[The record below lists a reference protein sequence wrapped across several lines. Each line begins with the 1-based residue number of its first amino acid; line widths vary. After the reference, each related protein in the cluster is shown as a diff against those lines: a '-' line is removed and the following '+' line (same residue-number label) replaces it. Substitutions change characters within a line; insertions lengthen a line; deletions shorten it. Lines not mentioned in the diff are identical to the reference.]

1 VPCRHDTWHDRAVPA
16 RHGAVPRRAAV
27 PCQTVLWARP
37 SAHDTAHGSFTRAV
51 PPVSPRGHG
60 ARVRARRAAVEG
72 EGARRP
78 WKERRGGEAEKMRA
92 EAKEMRS
99 GGGDARRGGEV
110 WPCRPCRAKAVS
122 WARPAAHDPHGPS
135 CRAGTGTLPV
145 VPYRP
150 WAVPKG
156 RAVGRA
162 AGPWAV
168 CTSIGR
174 A

>member
-110 WPCRPCRAKAVS
+110 WPCRHRAAVPAVS
-122 WARPAAHDPHGPS
+122 CQGRVMGQAGGP
-135 CRAGTGTLPV
+135 
-145 VPYRP
+145 
-150 WAVPKG
+150 
-156 RAVGRA
+156 
-162 AGPWAV
+162 
-168 CTSIGR
+168 
-174 A
+174 